1 MCRRGSEGG
10 GGGGAITVAEW
21 RGELQHSPPP
31 STPPEIAGQSPQTLT
46 SSPPHSACVQLLAV
60 WLARLPVELFGGR
73 IIRPLQRY
81 LTGLASQVWVVGG
94 RGDLG
99 GQAPPPDIIRPLQRN
114 LTGLAS
120 QVRAV
125 GGEGRG
131 VSLSI
136 RPPRHRDVHVSLTLS
151 VMPPGPG
158 LPLCRVEL
166 STPPPPPLTPCL
178 SPPPPSRVSTPVV

>member
-1 MCRRGSEGG
+1 M
-10 GGGGAITVAEW
+10 AEW

-81 LTGLASQVWVVGG
+81 
-94 RGDLG
+94 
-99 GQAPPPDIIRPLQRN
+99 

>member
-1 MCRRGSEGG
+1 M
-10 GGGGAITVAEW
+10 AEW

-125 GGEGRG
+125 GG
-131 VSLSI
+131 
-136 RPPRHRDVHVSLTLS
+136 DVHVSLTLS